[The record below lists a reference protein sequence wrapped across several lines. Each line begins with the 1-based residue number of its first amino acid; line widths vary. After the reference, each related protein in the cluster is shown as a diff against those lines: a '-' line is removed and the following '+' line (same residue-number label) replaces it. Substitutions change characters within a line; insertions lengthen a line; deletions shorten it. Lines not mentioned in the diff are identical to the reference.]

1 MTCYSVHPKD
11 KIFVKDYGFLSFAK
25 NKGKNIGK
33 NIRKNLSSKFGRK
46 PLDHARQ
53 STADPFKTALKRGTQ
68 KTEEAAGDLIDN
80 KIADKII
87 RVSKTSHTK

>member
-11 KIFVKDYGFLSFAK
+11 QTFVKDYGFLSFAK
-25 NKGKNIGK
+25 NKGKNISK
-33 NIRKNLSSKFGRK
+33 NISKNLSSKFSRK

>member
-11 KIFVKDYGFLSFAK
+11 QIFVKDYGFWSFAK

-33 NIRKNLSSKFGRK
+33 NIRKNLSSKFSRK

-53 STADPFKTALKRGTQ
+53 STTDPFKTALKRGTQ

>member
-1 MTCYSVHPKD
+1 MLD
-11 KIFVKDYGFLSFAK
+11 
-25 NKGKNIGK
+25 
-33 NIRKNLSSKFGRK
+33 NL
-46 PLDHARQ
+46 Q
-53 STADPFKTALKRGTQ
+53 QNPFKTALKRGTQ